1 MKNYNY
7 RKMIH
12 VYGPN
17 KMASKYKMQKM
28 DRNLVAVGDFNTPIS
43 VTDRATWLKNKQ

>member
-7 RKMIH
+7 RKTIH

-43 VTDRATWLKNKQ
+43 VTDRAT